1 MSNTNYVIMTV
12 ASVDFSYRETM
23 AKLMSSYSKDLIA
36 KAGAKG
42 TRFGS
47 IGTGEHAGSLLFVQF
62 YDDLNGYQK
71 GLEMQGN
78 SSQFKEIMSSGKA
91 NIYLR
96 NIATSL
102 QTKFEQ
108 SSEHPKYI
116 VITRAEAAMSDKD
129 KLTTINEPIGW
140 EQQLEIAYK
149 KGVKAVLFIDEG
161 VKSKSSKYGSYF
173 TKEKRSVLI
182 NNAKFKVPFA
192 FIDAAD
198 LKRTI
203 GWSLKKI
210 TLCSKSKSLIFL
222 KFSSDISVKSIP
234 FISAPRAPDSN
245 FISVFIKL

>member
-47 IGTGEHAGSLLFVQF
+47 IGTGEHAGSLIFVQF

-71 GLEMQGN
+71 GLEMQDN

-108 SSEHPKYI
+108 SAEHPKYI
-116 VITRAEAAMSDKD
+116 VMTRAEASMSDKEKFLD
-129 KLTTINEPIGW
+129 CVNDTSSCFKDNGALTLRFGNLLTGSNVGNYLLGVGYPSMEAIEKTYDELSANSS
-140 EQQLEIAYK
+140 YK
-149 KGVKAVLFIDEG
+149 KLMTF
-161 VKSKSSKYGSYF
+161 
-173 TKEKRSVLI
+173 
-182 NNAKFKVPFA
+182 AKVNMRN
-192 FIDAAD
+192 I
-198 LKRTI
+198 I
-203 GWSLKKI
+203 KI
-210 TLCSKSKSLIFL
+210 L
-222 KFSSDISVKSIP
+222 
-234 FISAPRAPDSN
+234 
-245 FISVFIKL
+245 

>member
-23 AKLMSSYSKDLIA
+23 TKLMSSYSKDLIA

-129 KLTTINEPIGW
+129 KFLNC
-140 EQQLEIAYK
+140 
-149 KGVKAVLFIDEG
+149 
-161 VKSKSSKYGSYF
+161 
-173 TKEKRSVLI
+173 I
-182 NNAKFKVPFA
+182 NNTASCFKDNGALTLRFGNLLTGSNVGNYLLGVGYPSMEAIEKTYDELMVNSSYKELMTFAKVNMRN
-192 FIDAAD
+192 I
-198 LKRTI
+198 I
-203 GWSLKKI
+203 KI
-210 TLCSKSKSLIFL
+210 L
-222 KFSSDISVKSIP
+222 
-234 FISAPRAPDSN
+234 
-245 FISVFIKL
+245 

>member
-71 GLEMQGN
+71 GLELQGN

-116 VITRAEAAMSDKD
+116 VMTRAEASMSDKEKFLD
-129 KLTTINEPIGW
+129 CVNDTSSCFKDNGALTLRFGNLLTGSNVGNYLLGVGYPSMEAIEKTYDELSVNSS
-140 EQQLEIAYK
+140 YK
-149 KGVKAVLFIDEG
+149 KLMTF
-161 VKSKSSKYGSYF
+161 
-173 TKEKRSVLI
+173 
-182 NNAKFKVPFA
+182 AKVNMRN
-192 FIDAAD
+192 I
-198 LKRTI
+198 I
-203 GWSLKKI
+203 KI
-210 TLCSKSKSLIFL
+210 L
-222 KFSSDISVKSIP
+222 
-234 FISAPRAPDSN
+234 
-245 FISVFIKL
+245 

>member
-47 IGTGEHAGSLLFVQF
+47 IGTGEHAGSMLFVQF

-108 SSEHPKYI
+108 SAEHPKYI
-116 VITRAEAAMSDKD
+116 VMTRAEASMSDKEKFLD
-129 KLTTINEPIGW
+129 CVNDTSSCFKDNGALTLRFGNLLTGSNVGNYLLGVGYPSMEAIEKTYDELSTNSS
-140 EQQLEIAYK
+140 YK
-149 KGVKAVLFIDEG
+149 KLMTF
-161 VKSKSSKYGSYF
+161 
-173 TKEKRSVLI
+173 
-182 NNAKFKVPFA
+182 AKVNMRN
-192 FIDAAD
+192 I
-198 LKRTI
+198 I
-203 GWSLKKI
+203 KI
-210 TLCSKSKSLIFL
+210 L
-222 KFSSDISVKSIP
+222 
-234 FISAPRAPDSN
+234 
-245 FISVFIKL
+245 

>member
-23 AKLMSSYSKDLIA
+23 GKLMSSYSKDLIA

-47 IGTGEHAGSLLFVQF
+47 IGTGEHAGSLLFIQF

-108 SSEHPKYI
+108 SAEHPKYI
-116 VITRAEAAMSDKD
+116 VMTRAEASMSDKEKFLD
-129 KLTTINEPIGW
+129 CVNDTSSCFKDNGALTLRFGNLLTGSNVGNYLLGVGYPSMEAIEKTYDELSANSS
-140 EQQLEIAYK
+140 YK
-149 KGVKAVLFIDEG
+149 KLMTF
-161 VKSKSSKYGSYF
+161 
-173 TKEKRSVLI
+173 
-182 NNAKFKVPFA
+182 AKVNMRN
-192 FIDAAD
+192 I
-198 LKRTI
+198 I
-203 GWSLKKI
+203 KI
-210 TLCSKSKSLIFL
+210 L
-222 KFSSDISVKSIP
+222 
-234 FISAPRAPDSN
+234 
-245 FISVFIKL
+245 

>member
-108 SSEHPKYI
+108 SAEHPKYI
-116 VITRAEAAMSDKD
+116 VMTRAEASMSDKEKFLD
-129 KLTTINEPIGW
+129 CINDTSSCFKDNGALTLRFGNLLTGSNVGNYLLGVGYPSMEAIEKTYD
-140 EQQLEIAYK
+140 ELLAHSSYK
-149 KGVKAVLFIDEG
+149 KLMTF
-161 VKSKSSKYGSYF
+161 
-173 TKEKRSVLI
+173 
-182 NNAKFKVPFA
+182 AKVNMRN
-192 FIDAAD
+192 I
-198 LKRTI
+198 I
-203 GWSLKKI
+203 KI
-210 TLCSKSKSLIFL
+210 L
-222 KFSSDISVKSIP
+222 
-234 FISAPRAPDSN
+234 
-245 FISVFIKL
+245 

>member
-47 IGTGEHAGSLLFVQF
+47 IGTGEHAGSLLFIQF

-71 GLEMQGN
+71 GLELQGN

-108 SSEHPKYI
+108 STEHPKYI
-116 VITRAEAAMSDKD
+116 VMTRAEASMSDKEKFLD
-129 KLTTINEPIGW
+129 CINDTSSCFKDNGALTLRFGNLLTGSNVGNYLLGVGYPSMEAIEKTYDELSANSS
-140 EQQLEIAYK
+140 YK
-149 KGVKAVLFIDEG
+149 KLMTF
-161 VKSKSSKYGSYF
+161 
-173 TKEKRSVLI
+173 
-182 NNAKFKVPFA
+182 AKVNMRNR
-192 FIDAAD
+192 I
-198 LKRTI
+198 
-203 GWSLKKI
+203 KI
-210 TLCSKSKSLIFL
+210 L
-222 KFSSDISVKSIP
+222 
-234 FISAPRAPDSN
+234 
-245 FISVFIKL
+245 

>member
-47 IGTGEHAGSLLFVQF
+47 IGTGEHAGSLLFIQF

-71 GLEMQGN
+71 GLELQGN

-108 SSEHPKYI
+108 STEHPKYI
-116 VITRAEAAMSDKD
+116 VMTRAEASMSDKEKFLD
-129 KLTTINEPIGW
+129 CINDTSSCFKDNGALTLRFGNLLTGSNVGNYLLGVGYPSMEAIEKTYD
-140 EQQLEIAYK
+140 ELLAHSSYK
-149 KGVKAVLFIDEG
+149 KLMTF
-161 VKSKSSKYGSYF
+161 
-173 TKEKRSVLI
+173 
-182 NNAKFKVPFA
+182 AKVNMRN
-192 FIDAAD
+192 I
-198 LKRTI
+198 I
-203 GWSLKKI
+203 KI
-210 TLCSKSKSLIFL
+210 L
-222 KFSSDISVKSIP
+222 
-234 FISAPRAPDSN
+234 
-245 FISVFIKL
+245 

>member
-1 MSNTNYVIMTV
+1 MSNTNYVVMTV

-23 AKLMSSYSKDLIA
+23 TKLMSSYSKDLIA

-47 IGTGEHAGSLLFVQF
+47 IGTGEHAGSLLFIQF

-129 KLTTINEPIGW
+129 KFLNC
-140 EQQLEIAYK
+140 
-149 KGVKAVLFIDEG
+149 
-161 VKSKSSKYGSYF
+161 
-173 TKEKRSVLI
+173 I
-182 NNAKFKVPFA
+182 NNTASCFKDNGALTLRFGNLLTGSNVGNYLLGVGYPSMEAIEKTYDELMVNSSYKELMTFAKVNMRN
-192 FIDAAD
+192 I
-198 LKRTI
+198 I
-203 GWSLKKI
+203 KI
-210 TLCSKSKSLIFL
+210 L
-222 KFSSDISVKSIP
+222 
-234 FISAPRAPDSN
+234 
-245 FISVFIKL
+245 

>member
-71 GLEMQGN
+71 GLELQGN

-116 VITRAEAAMSDKD
+116 VMTRAEASMSDKEKFLD
-129 KLTTINEPIGW
+129 CVNDTSSCFKDNGALTLRFGNLLTGSNVGDYLLGVGYPSMEAIEKTYDELSANSS
-140 EQQLEIAYK
+140 YK
-149 KGVKAVLFIDEG
+149 KLMTF
-161 VKSKSSKYGSYF
+161 
-173 TKEKRSVLI
+173 
-182 NNAKFKVPFA
+182 AKVNMRN
-192 FIDAAD
+192 I
-198 LKRTI
+198 I
-203 GWSLKKI
+203 KI
-210 TLCSKSKSLIFL
+210 L
-222 KFSSDISVKSIP
+222 
-234 FISAPRAPDSN
+234 
-245 FISVFIKL
+245 

>member
-116 VITRAEAAMSDKD
+116 VMTRAEASMSDKEKFLD
-129 KLTTINEPIGW
+129 CVNDTSSCFKDNGALTLRFGNLLTGSNVGNYLLGVGYPSMEAIEKTYDELSANSS
-140 EQQLEIAYK
+140 YK
-149 KGVKAVLFIDEG
+149 KLMTF
-161 VKSKSSKYGSYF
+161 
-173 TKEKRSVLI
+173 
-182 NNAKFKVPFA
+182 AKVNMRN
-192 FIDAAD
+192 I
-198 LKRTI
+198 I
-203 GWSLKKI
+203 KI
-210 TLCSKSKSLIFL
+210 L
-222 KFSSDISVKSIP
+222 
-234 FISAPRAPDSN
+234 
-245 FISVFIKL
+245 

>member
-47 IGTGEHAGSLLFVQF
+47 IGTGEHAGSLIFVQF

-71 GLEMQGN
+71 GLELQGN

-108 SSEHPKYI
+108 SAEHPKYI
-116 VITRAEAAMSDKD
+116 VMTRAEASMSDKEKFLD
-129 KLTTINEPIGW
+129 YVNDTSSCFKDNGALTLRFGNLLTGSNVGNYLLGVGYPSMEAIEKTYDELSANSS
-140 EQQLEIAYK
+140 YK
-149 KGVKAVLFIDEG
+149 KLMTF
-161 VKSKSSKYGSYF
+161 
-173 TKEKRSVLI
+173 
-182 NNAKFKVPFA
+182 AKVNMRN
-192 FIDAAD
+192 I
-198 LKRTI
+198 I
-203 GWSLKKI
+203 KI
-210 TLCSKSKSLIFL
+210 L
-222 KFSSDISVKSIP
+222 
-234 FISAPRAPDSN
+234 
-245 FISVFIKL
+245 

>member
-71 GLEMQGN
+71 GLELQGN

-108 SSEHPKYI
+108 SAEHPKYI
-116 VITRAEAAMSDKD
+116 VMTRAEASMSDKEKFLD
-129 KLTTINEPIGW
+129 CINDTSSCFKDNGALTLRFGNLLTGSNVGNYLLGVGYPSMEAIEKTYD
-140 EQQLEIAYK
+140 ELLAHSSYK
-149 KGVKAVLFIDEG
+149 KLMTF
-161 VKSKSSKYGSYF
+161 
-173 TKEKRSVLI
+173 
-182 NNAKFKVPFA
+182 AKVNMRN
-192 FIDAAD
+192 I
-198 LKRTI
+198 I
-203 GWSLKKI
+203 KI
-210 TLCSKSKSLIFL
+210 L
-222 KFSSDISVKSIP
+222 
-234 FISAPRAPDSN
+234 
-245 FISVFIKL
+245 

>member
-47 IGTGEHAGSLLFVQF
+47 IGTGEHAGSLLFIQF

-108 SSEHPKYI
+108 SAEHPKYI
-116 VITRAEAAMSDKD
+116 VMTRAEASMSDKEKFLD
-129 KLTTINEPIGW
+129 CINDTSSCFKDNGALTLRFGNLLTGSNVGNYLLGVGYPSMEAIEKTYDELSANSS
-140 EQQLEIAYK
+140 YK
-149 KGVKAVLFIDEG
+149 KLMTF
-161 VKSKSSKYGSYF
+161 
-173 TKEKRSVLI
+173 
-182 NNAKFKVPFA
+182 AKVNMRN
-192 FIDAAD
+192 I
-198 LKRTI
+198 I
-203 GWSLKKI
+203 KI
-210 TLCSKSKSLIFL
+210 I
-222 KFSSDISVKSIP
+222 
-234 FISAPRAPDSN
+234 
-245 FISVFIKL
+245 

>member
-47 IGTGEHAGSLLFVQF
+47 IGTGEHAGSLIFVQF

-71 GLEMQGN
+71 GLELQGN

-116 VITRAEAAMSDKD
+116 VMTRAEASMSDKEKFLD
-129 KLTTINEPIGW
+129 CVNDTSSCFKDNGALTLRFGNLLTGSNVGNYLLGVGYPSMEAIEKTYDELSANSS
-140 EQQLEIAYK
+140 YK
-149 KGVKAVLFIDEG
+149 KLMTF
-161 VKSKSSKYGSYF
+161 
-173 TKEKRSVLI
+173 
-182 NNAKFKVPFA
+182 AKVNMRN
-192 FIDAAD
+192 I
-198 LKRTI
+198 I
-203 GWSLKKI
+203 KI
-210 TLCSKSKSLIFL
+210 L
-222 KFSSDISVKSIP
+222 
-234 FISAPRAPDSN
+234 
-245 FISVFIKL
+245 

>member
-47 IGTGEHAGSLLFVQF
+47 IGTGEHAGSLLFIQF

-71 GLEMQGN
+71 GLELQGN

-108 SSEHPKYI
+108 SAEHPKYI
-116 VITRAEAAMSDKD
+116 VMTRAEASMSDKEKFLD
-129 KLTTINEPIGW
+129 CVNDTSSCFKDNGALTLRFGNLLTGSNVGNYLLGVGYPSMEAIEKTYDGLLNHSS
-140 EQQLEIAYK
+140 YK
-149 KGVKAVLFIDEG
+149 EMMSF
-161 VKSKSSKYGSYF
+161 
-173 TKEKRSVLI
+173 
-182 NNAKFKVPFA
+182 AKVNMRN
-192 FIDAAD
+192 I
-198 LKRTI
+198 I
-203 GWSLKKI
+203 KI
-210 TLCSKSKSLIFL
+210 L
-222 KFSSDISVKSIP
+222 
-234 FISAPRAPDSN
+234 
-245 FISVFIKL
+245 

>member
-108 SSEHPKYI
+108 SAEHPKYI
-116 VITRAEAAMSDKD
+116 VMTRAEASMSDKEKFLD
-129 KLTTINEPIGW
+129 CVNDTSSCFKDNGALTLRFGNLLTGSNVGNYLLGVGYPSMEAIEKTYDELSANSS
-140 EQQLEIAYK
+140 YK
-149 KGVKAVLFIDEG
+149 KLMTF
-161 VKSKSSKYGSYF
+161 
-173 TKEKRSVLI
+173 
-182 NNAKFKVPFA
+182 AKVNMRN
-192 FIDAAD
+192 I
-198 LKRTI
+198 I
-203 GWSLKKI
+203 KI
-210 TLCSKSKSLIFL
+210 L
-222 KFSSDISVKSIP
+222 
-234 FISAPRAPDSN
+234 
-245 FISVFIKL
+245 